1 VGAFSDREQ
10 TRVFGRL
17 CGAKVRTHSLA
28 SALLVAAFASGVTL
42 VGLVAHAQA
51 PSASSSSGP
60 ALLASA
66 RGAASVASAAV
77 SASAWAPASASAGVL
92 DPASAADADPASLP
106 AAASS
111 APAPV
116 ASSVS
121 SAAPVT
127 VTATCIEHL
136 PPGATR
142 PRLVESFPPRGFAG
156 YALPLVVLVEHGAG
170 ETVLPEG
177 FSLRDD
183 ATGLSD
189 LRKAGFTFPAQ
200 TGGSPAKVKVL
211 DQKAKSQNQPSG
223 GNAPARTELTIPV
236 LALPKEPG
244 TKELTLPPLPI
255 SVSRASGEVMTL
267 CTAPHTIRVEDP
279 TANVPV
285 AAAKPKANPPGRRQL
300 EDWEAARIATY
311 AAGVGLVGV
320 LLGALLA
327 RWWRR
332 RPKVLPPPPPP
343 RPAWEIALTE
353 LAALRQGPLLEQDH
367 LSEYV
372 DALSDIA
379 RRYLGARFGF
389 DGAESTSREVRK
401 ALRAVTPPPPV
412 LPDIEVLLDE
422 SDLVKFARV
431 SPALHDC
438 TALSDRV
445 ETIIRQTIP
454 LFEPDGA
461 VLAVPKVG
469 AASASPARS
478 KSRNA

>member
-1 VGAFSDREQ
+1 LV
-10 TRVFGRL
+10 
-17 CGAKVRTHSLA
+17 GAKVRKNSLV
-28 SALLVAAFASGVTL
+28 SALLLAACTPAL
-42 VGLVAHAQA
+42 WHAAYAQA
-51 PSASSSSGP
+51 PSASV
-60 ALLASA
+60 AVAVA
-66 RGAASVASAAV
+66 GAASVASGSSAV
-77 SASAWAPASASAGVL
+77 GSASAAGTIPAAGSASSSATAVADPDPPAPALS
-92 DPASAADADPASLP
+92 
-106 AAASS
+106 
-111 APAPV
+111 
-116 ASSVS
+116 S

-136 PPGATR
+136 PEGATR
-142 PRLVESFPPRGFAG
+142 PRLIESFPPRGFAG

-189 LRKAGFTFPAQ
+189 LRKAGFTFPSQ
-200 TGGSPAKVKVL
+200 TGGSPAQVHVL
-211 DQKAKSQNQPSG
+211 DEKAKSQNPPSG
-223 GNAPARTELTIPV
+223 KPVGARTELTIPV

-285 AAAKPKANPPGRRQL
+285 AAAKPKTNPPGRRQL

-320 LLGALLA
+320 VLGALLA
-327 RWWRR
+327 RWWRS
-332 RPKVLPPPPPP
+332 RPKVVPPPPPP
-343 RPAWEIALTE
+343 RPPWEIALTE
-353 LAALRQGPLLEQDH
+353 LAALRQGPFLEQGR
-367 LSEYV
+367 LAEYI

-389 DGAESTSREVRK
+389 DGVESTSREVRK

-454 LFEPDGA
+454 LFEADGS

-469 AASASPARS
+469 AASASPSRS
-478 KSRNA
+478 SSRQA